1 MVKTIRFVK
10 RGSRHTFRNRGG
22 AAMAAASDR
31 HHTAG
36 VDCLG
41 GIFFEEDIPILYKSF
56 AVSGIFKNEDIKRAF
71 DSFFNH
77 DENKISFNIK
87 KKGNIKI
94 ITVLNEHPETNLA
107 YIEILSELQYIYPIQ
122 IVYHHGRWLYERTP
136 DHEDDNAAF
145 LDPPQTE
152 GPGVVDT
159 IHVRLHPQKVHGLPY
174 PKKPR
179 IPRTRHTSRRGPM
192 PRHERL
198 LTTRSRSRT
207 RSKSRDSSNSISTHS
222 SSSSSDNSISSRS
235 DNSISSRSR

>member
-107 YIEILSELQYIYPIQ
+107 YIEFLSELQYIYPIQ
-122 IVYHHGRWLYERTP
+122 IEYIDGRWWCDRTP
-136 DHEDDNAAF
+136 EHEDENAAF
-145 LDPPQTE
+145 LDPPQKE
-152 GPGVVDT
+152 DSGVVDT
-159 IHVRLHPQKVHGLPY
+159 IYVRLHPQKVHGIPY

-179 IPRTRHTSRRGPM
+179 IPRPRPSRGPI
-192 PRHERL
+192 PRHLPLR
-198 LTTRSRSRT
+198 TTRIRT
-207 RSKSRDSSNSISTHS
+207 RTRSPSKSRDSSNSISTHS